1 MTSLPD
7 SSSPTSAEWRVRHGT
22 DSAPRAPVFN
32 LVNGSFVDGPGIR
45 TTIFLKGC
53 RLRCKWC
60 CNPEGQS
67 FQPEMRFLAAHCR
80 SGCSDC
86 VSACPE
92 GAIRQDTGTLKIDRA
107 KCIGCGRC
115 ETACFEDA
123 LRLFGKWYTP
133 EDVMGRIRREK
144 PYLTRSGG
152 GVTIGGGEATCWS
165 AFCRELIRLCHAEGI
180 HTAIDSCGYPCTE
193 ETLAALDAADLVL
206 FDLKGMDS
214 ARHQENTGAGNEEI
228 LRTFEH
234 LRTTNK
240 PVIVRAPLVRIITTA
255 RAGCTGAAAA
265 RKPQRR
271 TGRPDALSRIR
282 RLQIRGDRPCLS
294 AGRKGGT
301 LLSGS
306 GTTAAGVFPHLSPK
320 RADRRVKVRTR
331 SILLS
336 NIQRTKD
343 CPTVV
348 GTLSTDNSS

>member
-1 MTSLPD
+1 MEQTPL
-7 SSSPTSAEWRVRHGT
+7 
-22 DSAPRAPVFN
+22 RAPVFN

-67 FQPEMRFLAAHCR
+67 FQPEIRFLAAHCR
-80 SGCSDC
+80 PGCSDC

-92 GAIRQDTGTLKIDRA
+92 GAIRLETGTLKIDRT

-133 EDVMGRIRREK
+133 EDLMGRIRREK
-144 PYLTRSGG
+144 PYLIRSGG

-206 FDLKGMDS
+206 FDLKGLNS

-234 LRTTNK
+234 LRATNK
-240 PVIVRAPLVRIITTA
+240 PVIVRAPLVPGYNDSPEELAALGLLLRESPNVERVDLMPYHEYGVSKYEEIGLA
-255 RAGCTGAAAA
+255 YPLTGKVEPYSQDQV
-265 RKPQRR
+265 RQLLDFFR
-271 TGRPDALSRIR
+271 TYHPNV
-282 RLQIRGDRPCLS
+282 QI
-294 AGRKGGT
+294 GG
-301 LLSGS
+301 
-306 GTTAAGVFPHLSPK
+306 
-320 RADRRVKVRTR
+320 
-331 SILLS
+331 
-336 NIQRTKD
+336 
-343 CPTVV
+343 
-348 GTLSTDNSS
+348 

>member
-1 MTSLPD
+1 MEQTPL
-7 SSSPTSAEWRVRHGT
+7 
-22 DSAPRAPVFN
+22 RAPVFN

-67 FQPEMRFLAAHCR
+67 FQPEIRFLAAHCR
-80 SGCSDC
+80 PGCSDC

-92 GAIRQDTGTLKIDRA
+92 GAIRRETGTLKIDRT

-133 EDVMGRIRREK
+133 EDLMGRIRREK
-144 PYLTRSGG
+144 PYLIRSGG

-180 HTAIDSCGYPCTE
+180 HTAIDSCGYPCTD

-206 FDLKGMDS
+206 FDLKGLNS

-234 LRTTNK
+234 LRATNK
-240 PVIVRAPLVRIITTA
+240 PVIVRAPLVPGYNDSPEELAALGRLLRESPNVERVDLMPYHEYGVSKYEEIGLA
-255 RAGCTGAAAA
+255 YPLTGKVEPYSQDQV
-265 RKPQRR
+265 RQLLEFFR
-271 TGRPDALSRIR
+271 TYHPNV
-282 RLQIRGDRPCLS
+282 QI
-294 AGRKGGT
+294 GG
-301 LLSGS
+301 
-306 GTTAAGVFPHLSPK
+306 
-320 RADRRVKVRTR
+320 
-331 SILLS
+331 
-336 NIQRTKD
+336 
-343 CPTVV
+343 
-348 GTLSTDNSS
+348 

>member
-1 MTSLPD
+1 MEQTPL
-7 SSSPTSAEWRVRHGT
+7 
-22 DSAPRAPVFN
+22 RAPVFN

-92 GAIRQDTGTLKIDRA
+92 GAIRWETGTLKIDRA

-133 EDVMGRIRREK
+133 EDLMGRIRREK

-193 ETLAALDAADLVL
+193 KALAALDAADLVL

-214 ARHQENTGAGNEEI
+214 TRHQENTGAGNEEI

-234 LRTTNK
+234 LRATNK
-240 PVIVRAPLVRIITTA
+240 PVIVRAPLVPGYNDSPEELAALGRLLRESPNVERVDLMPYHEYGVSKYEEIGLA
-255 RAGCTGAAAA
+255 YPLAGKVEPYSQDQVRQLLEFFRAYH
-265 RKPQRR
+265 PNV
-271 TGRPDALSRIR
+271 
-282 RLQIRGDRPCLS
+282 QI
-294 AGRKGGT
+294 GG
-301 LLSGS
+301 
-306 GTTAAGVFPHLSPK
+306 
-320 RADRRVKVRTR
+320 
-331 SILLS
+331 
-336 NIQRTKD
+336 
-343 CPTVV
+343 
-348 GTLSTDNSS
+348 

>member
-1 MTSLPD
+1 MEQTPL
-7 SSSPTSAEWRVRHGT
+7 
-22 DSAPRAPVFN
+22 RAPVFN

-53 RLRCKWC
+53 LLRCKWC

-92 GAIRQDTGTLKIDRA
+92 GAIRRDTGTLKINRA

-133 EDVMGRIRREK
+133 EDLMGRIRREK

-240 PVIVRAPLVRIITTA
+240 PVIVRAPLVPGYNDSPEELAALGRLLRESPNVERVDLMPYHEYGVSKYEEIGLA
-255 RAGCTGAAAA
+255 YPLAGKVEPYSQDQVRQLLEFFRAYH
-265 RKPQRR
+265 PNV
-271 TGRPDALSRIR
+271 
-282 RLQIRGDRPCLS
+282 QI
-294 AGRKGGT
+294 GG
-301 LLSGS
+301 
-306 GTTAAGVFPHLSPK
+306 
-320 RADRRVKVRTR
+320 
-331 SILLS
+331 
-336 NIQRTKD
+336 
-343 CPTVV
+343 
-348 GTLSTDNSS
+348 

>member
-1 MTSLPD
+1 MEQTPL
-7 SSSPTSAEWRVRHGT
+7 
-22 DSAPRAPVFN
+22 RAPVFN

-92 GAIRQDTGTLKIDRA
+92 GAIRRDTGTLKIDRA

-123 LRLFGKWYTP
+123 LRLFGTWYTP
-133 EDVMGRIRREK
+133 EDLMGRIRREK

-193 ETLAALDAADLVL
+193 ETLSALDAADLVL

-234 LRTTNK
+234 LCATNK
-240 PVIVRAPLVRIITTA
+240 PVIVRAPLVPGYNDSPEELAALGRLLRESPNVERVDLMPYHEYGVSKYEEIGLA
-255 RAGCTGAAAA
+255 YPLAGKVEPYSQDQV
-265 RKPQRR
+265 RQLLEFFR
-271 TGRPDALSRIR
+271 TYHPNV
-282 RLQIRGDRPCLS
+282 QI
-294 AGRKGGT
+294 GG
-301 LLSGS
+301 
-306 GTTAAGVFPHLSPK
+306 
-320 RADRRVKVRTR
+320 
-331 SILLS
+331 
-336 NIQRTKD
+336 
-343 CPTVV
+343 
-348 GTLSTDNSS
+348 

>member
-1 MTSLPD
+1 MEQTPL
-7 SSSPTSAEWRVRHGT
+7 
-22 DSAPRAPVFN
+22 RAPVFN

-67 FQPEMRFLAAHCR
+67 FQPEIRFLATHCR
-80 SGCSDC
+80 PGCSDC

-92 GAIRQDTGTLKIDRA
+92 GAIRLETGTLKIDRT

-123 LRLFGKWYTP
+123 LRLFGKWYTQ
-133 EDVMGRIRREK
+133 EDLMGRIRREK
-144 PYLTRSGG
+144 PYLIRSGG

-206 FDLKGMDS
+206 FDLKGLNS

-234 LRTTNK
+234 LRATNK
-240 PVIVRAPLVRIITTA
+240 PVIVRAPLVPGYNDSPEELAALGLLLRESPNVERVDLMPYHEYGVSKYEEIGLA
-255 RAGCTGAAAA
+255 YPLTGKVEPYSQDQV
-265 RKPQRR
+265 RQLLDFFR
-271 TGRPDALSRIR
+271 TYHPNV
-282 RLQIRGDRPCLS
+282 QI
-294 AGRKGGT
+294 GG
-301 LLSGS
+301 
-306 GTTAAGVFPHLSPK
+306 
-320 RADRRVKVRTR
+320 
-331 SILLS
+331 
-336 NIQRTKD
+336 
-343 CPTVV
+343 
-348 GTLSTDNSS
+348 

>member
-1 MTSLPD
+1 MEQTPL
-7 SSSPTSAEWRVRHGT
+7 
-22 DSAPRAPVFN
+22 RAPVFN

-92 GAIRQDTGTLKIDRA
+92 GAIRWETGTLKIDRA

-133 EDVMGRIRREK
+133 EDLMGRIRREK

-165 AFCRELIRLCHAEGI
+165 AFCLELIRLCHAEGI

-193 ETLAALDAADLVL
+193 ETLSALDAADLVL
-206 FDLKGMDS
+206 FDLKGMNS

-240 PVIVRAPLVRIITTA
+240 PVIVRAPLVPGYNDSPEELAALGRLLRESPNVERVDLMPYHEYGVSKYEEIGLA
-255 RAGCTGAAAA
+255 YPLAGKVEPYSQDQV
-265 RKPQRR
+265 RQLLEFFR
-271 TGRPDALSRIR
+271 TYHPNV
-282 RLQIRGDRPCLS
+282 QI
-294 AGRKGGT
+294 GG
-301 LLSGS
+301 
-306 GTTAAGVFPHLSPK
+306 
-320 RADRRVKVRTR
+320 
-331 SILLS
+331 
-336 NIQRTKD
+336 
-343 CPTVV
+343 
-348 GTLSTDNSS
+348 

>member
-1 MTSLPD
+1 MEQTPL
-7 SSSPTSAEWRVRHGT
+7 
-22 DSAPRAPVFN
+22 RAPVFN

-92 GAIRQDTGTLKIDRA
+92 GAIRWETGTLKIDRA

-133 EDVMGRIRREK
+133 EDLMGRIRREK

-180 HTAIDSCGYPCTE
+180 HTAIDSCGYPYTE
-193 ETLAALDAADLVL
+193 EALAALDAADLVL

-234 LRTTNK
+234 LRATNK
-240 PVIVRAPLVRIITTA
+240 PVIVRAPLVPGYNDSPEELAALGRLLRESPNVERVDLMPYHEYGVSKYEEIGLA
-255 RAGCTGAAAA
+255 YPLAGKVEPYSQDQV
-265 RKPQRR
+265 RQLLEFFR
-271 TGRPDALSRIR
+271 TYHPNV
-282 RLQIRGDRPCLS
+282 QI
-294 AGRKGGT
+294 GG
-301 LLSGS
+301 
-306 GTTAAGVFPHLSPK
+306 
-320 RADRRVKVRTR
+320 
-331 SILLS
+331 
-336 NIQRTKD
+336 
-343 CPTVV
+343 
-348 GTLSTDNSS
+348 

>member
-1 MTSLPD
+1 MEQTPL
-7 SSSPTSAEWRVRHGT
+7 
-22 DSAPRAPVFN
+22 RAPVFN

-67 FQPEMRFLAAHCR
+67 FQPEIRFLAAHCR
-80 SGCSDC
+80 PGCSDC

-92 GAIRQDTGTLKIDRA
+92 GAIRLETGTLKIDRT

-133 EDVMGRIRREK
+133 EDLMGRIRREK
-144 PYLTRSGG
+144 PYLIRSGG

-206 FDLKGMDS
+206 FDLKGLNS
-214 ARHQENTGAGNEEI
+214 ARHQENTGAGNEDI

-234 LRTTNK
+234 LRATNK
-240 PVIVRAPLVRIITTA
+240 PVIVRAPLVPGYNDSPEELAALGLLLRESPNVERVDLMPYHEYGVSKYEEIGLA
-255 RAGCTGAAAA
+255 YPLTGKVEPYSQDQV
-265 RKPQRR
+265 RQLLDFFR
-271 TGRPDALSRIR
+271 TYHPNV
-282 RLQIRGDRPCLS
+282 QI
-294 AGRKGGT
+294 GG
-301 LLSGS
+301 
-306 GTTAAGVFPHLSPK
+306 
-320 RADRRVKVRTR
+320 
-331 SILLS
+331 
-336 NIQRTKD
+336 
-343 CPTVV
+343 
-348 GTLSTDNSS
+348 

>member
-1 MTSLPD
+1 MEQTPL
-7 SSSPTSAEWRVRHGT
+7 
-22 DSAPRAPVFN
+22 RAPVFN

-45 TTIFLKGC
+45 TTVFLKGC

-193 ETLAALDAADLVL
+193 ETLSALDAADLVL

-240 PVIVRAPLVRIITTA
+240 PVIVRAPLVPGYNDSPEELAALGRLLRESPNVERVDLMPYHEYGVSKYEEIGLA
-255 RAGCTGAAAA
+255 YPLAGKVEPYSQDQV
-265 RKPQRR
+265 RQLLEFFR
-271 TGRPDALSRIR
+271 TYHPNV
-282 RLQIRGDRPCLS
+282 QI
-294 AGRKGGT
+294 GG
-301 LLSGS
+301 
-306 GTTAAGVFPHLSPK
+306 
-320 RADRRVKVRTR
+320 
-331 SILLS
+331 
-336 NIQRTKD
+336 
-343 CPTVV
+343 
-348 GTLSTDNSS
+348 

>member
-1 MTSLPD
+1 MEQTPL
-7 SSSPTSAEWRVRHGT
+7 
-22 DSAPRAPVFN
+22 RAPVFN

-92 GAIRQDTGTLKIDRA
+92 GAIRWETGTPKIDRA

-133 EDVMGRIRREK
+133 EDLMGRIRREK

-193 ETLAALDAADLVL
+193 EALAALDAADLVL

-214 ARHQENTGAGNEEI
+214 TRHQENTGAGNEEI

-234 LRTTNK
+234 LRATNK
-240 PVIVRAPLVRIITTA
+240 PVIVRAPLVPGYNDSPEELAALGRLLRESPNVERVDLMPYHEYGVSKYEEIGLA
-255 RAGCTGAAAA
+255 YPLAGKVEPYSQDQV
-265 RKPQRR
+265 RQLLDFFR
-271 TGRPDALSRIR
+271 TYHPNV
-282 RLQIRGDRPCLS
+282 QI
-294 AGRKGGT
+294 GG
-301 LLSGS
+301 
-306 GTTAAGVFPHLSPK
+306 
-320 RADRRVKVRTR
+320 
-331 SILLS
+331 
-336 NIQRTKD
+336 
-343 CPTVV
+343 
-348 GTLSTDNSS
+348 

>member
-1 MTSLPD
+1 MEQTPL
-7 SSSPTSAEWRVRHGT
+7 
-22 DSAPRAPVFN
+22 RAPVFN

-67 FQPEMRFLAAHCR
+67 FQPEIRFLAAHCR
-80 SGCSDC
+80 PGCSDC

-92 GAIRQDTGTLKIDRA
+92 GAIRRETGTLKIDRT

-133 EDVMGRIRREK
+133 EDLMGRIRREK
-144 PYLTRSGG
+144 PYLIRSGG

-180 HTAIDSCGYPCTE
+180 HTAIDSCGYPCTD

-206 FDLKGMDS
+206 FDLKGLNS
-214 ARHQENTGAGNEEI
+214 ARHQENTGAGNEDI

-234 LRTTNK
+234 LRATNK
-240 PVIVRAPLVRIITTA
+240 PVIVRAPLVPGYNDSPEELAALGLLLRESPNVERVDLMPYHEYGVSKYEEIGLA
-255 RAGCTGAAAA
+255 YPLTGKVEPYSQDQV
-265 RKPQRR
+265 RQLLEFFR
-271 TGRPDALSRIR
+271 TYHPNV
-282 RLQIRGDRPCLS
+282 QI
-294 AGRKGGT
+294 GG
-301 LLSGS
+301 
-306 GTTAAGVFPHLSPK
+306 
-320 RADRRVKVRTR
+320 
-331 SILLS
+331 
-336 NIQRTKD
+336 
-343 CPTVV
+343 
-348 GTLSTDNSS
+348 

>member
-1 MTSLPD
+1 MEQTPL
-7 SSSPTSAEWRVRHGT
+7 
-22 DSAPRAPVFN
+22 RAPVFN

-92 GAIRQDTGTLKIDRA
+92 GAIRRETGTLKIDRA

-133 EDVMGRIRREK
+133 EDLMGRIRREK

-193 ETLAALDAADLVL
+193 ETLSALDAADLVL

-214 ARHQENTGAGNEEI
+214 AWHQENTGAGNEEI

-234 LRTTNK
+234 LRATNK
-240 PVIVRAPLVRIITTA
+240 PVIVRVPLVPGYNDSPEELAALGRLLRESPNVERVDLMPYHEYGVSKYEEIGLA
-255 RAGCTGAAAA
+255 YPLAGKVEPYSQDQV
-265 RKPQRR
+265 RQLLEFFR
-271 TGRPDALSRIR
+271 TYHPNV
-282 RLQIRGDRPCLS
+282 QI
-294 AGRKGGT
+294 GG
-301 LLSGS
+301 
-306 GTTAAGVFPHLSPK
+306 
-320 RADRRVKVRTR
+320 
-331 SILLS
+331 
-336 NIQRTKD
+336 
-343 CPTVV
+343 
-348 GTLSTDNSS
+348 

>member
-1 MTSLPD
+1 MEQTPL
-7 SSSPTSAEWRVRHGT
+7 
-22 DSAPRAPVFN
+22 RAPVFN

-53 RLRCKWC
+53 LLRCKWC

-92 GAIRQDTGTLKIDRA
+92 GAIRWETGTLKIDRA

-133 EDVMGRIRREK
+133 EDLMGRIRREK

-193 ETLAALDAADLVL
+193 EALAALDAADLVL

-214 ARHQENTGAGNEEI
+214 ARHQENTGAGNEQI

-234 LRTTNK
+234 LRATNK
-240 PVIVRAPLVRIITTA
+240 PVIVRAPLVPGYNDSPEELAALGRLLRESPNVERVDLMPYHEYGVSKYEEIGLA
-255 RAGCTGAAAA
+255 YPLAGKVEPYSQDQV
-265 RKPQRR
+265 RQLLEFFR
-271 TGRPDALSRIR
+271 TYHPNV
-282 RLQIRGDRPCLS
+282 QI
-294 AGRKGGT
+294 GG
-301 LLSGS
+301 
-306 GTTAAGVFPHLSPK
+306 
-320 RADRRVKVRTR
+320 
-331 SILLS
+331 
-336 NIQRTKD
+336 
-343 CPTVV
+343 
-348 GTLSTDNSS
+348 

>member
-1 MTSLPD
+1 MEQTPL
-7 SSSPTSAEWRVRHGT
+7 
-22 DSAPRAPVFN
+22 RAPVFN

-67 FQPEMRFLAAHCR
+67 FQPEIRFLAAHCR
-80 SGCSDC
+80 PGCSDC

-92 GAIRQDTGTLKIDRA
+92 GAIRRETGTLKIDRT

-133 EDVMGRIRREK
+133 EDLMGRIRREK
-144 PYLTRSGG
+144 PYLIRSGG

-180 HTAIDSCGYPCTE
+180 HTAIDSCGYPCTD

-206 FDLKGMDS
+206 FDLKGLNS

-234 LRTTNK
+234 LRATNK
-240 PVIVRAPLVRIITTA
+240 PVIVRAPLVPGYNDSPEELAALGRLLRESPNVERVDLMPYHEYGVSKYEEIGLA
-255 RAGCTGAAAA
+255 YPLAGKVEPYSQDQV
-265 RKPQRR
+265 RQLLEFFR
-271 TGRPDALSRIR
+271 TYHPNV
-282 RLQIRGDRPCLS
+282 QI
-294 AGRKGGT
+294 GG
-301 LLSGS
+301 
-306 GTTAAGVFPHLSPK
+306 
-320 RADRRVKVRTR
+320 
-331 SILLS
+331 
-336 NIQRTKD
+336 
-343 CPTVV
+343 
-348 GTLSTDNSS
+348 

>member
-1 MTSLPD
+1 MEQTPL
-7 SSSPTSAEWRVRHGT
+7 
-22 DSAPRAPVFN
+22 RAPVFN

-67 FQPEMRFLAAHCR
+67 FQPEIRFLAAHCR
-80 SGCSDC
+80 PGCSDC

-92 GAIRQDTGTLKIDRA
+92 GAIRLETGTLKIDRT

-133 EDVMGRIRREK
+133 EDLMSRIRREK
-144 PYLTRSGG
+144 PYLIRSGG

-206 FDLKGMDS
+206 FDLKGLNS

-234 LRTTNK
+234 LRATNK
-240 PVIVRAPLVRIITTA
+240 PVIVRAPLVPGYNDSPEELAALGLLLRESPNVERVDLMPYHEYGVSKYEEIGLA
-255 RAGCTGAAAA
+255 YPLTGKVEPYSQDQV
-265 RKPQRR
+265 RQLLDFFR
-271 TGRPDALSRIR
+271 TYHPNV
-282 RLQIRGDRPCLS
+282 QI
-294 AGRKGGT
+294 GG
-301 LLSGS
+301 
-306 GTTAAGVFPHLSPK
+306 
-320 RADRRVKVRTR
+320 
-331 SILLS
+331 
-336 NIQRTKD
+336 
-343 CPTVV
+343 
-348 GTLSTDNSS
+348 

>member
-1 MTSLPD
+1 MEQTPL
-7 SSSPTSAEWRVRHGT
+7 
-22 DSAPRAPVFN
+22 RAPVFN

-92 GAIRQDTGTLKIDRA
+92 GAIRRDTGTLKIDRA

-115 ETACFEDA
+115 ETACFDDA

-133 EDVMGRIRREK
+133 EDLMGRIRREK

-193 ETLAALDAADLVL
+193 ETLSALDAADLVL

-234 LRTTNK
+234 LRATNK
-240 PVIVRAPLVRIITTA
+240 PVIVRAPLVPGYNDSPEELAALGRLLRESPNVERVDLMPYHEYGVSKYEEIGLA
-255 RAGCTGAAAA
+255 YPLAGKVEPYSQDQVRQLLEFFRAYH
-265 RKPQRR
+265 PNV
-271 TGRPDALSRIR
+271 
-282 RLQIRGDRPCLS
+282 QI
-294 AGRKGGT
+294 GG
-301 LLSGS
+301 
-306 GTTAAGVFPHLSPK
+306 
-320 RADRRVKVRTR
+320 
-331 SILLS
+331 
-336 NIQRTKD
+336 
-343 CPTVV
+343 
-348 GTLSTDNSS
+348 

>member
-1 MTSLPD
+1 MEQTPL
-7 SSSPTSAEWRVRHGT
+7 
-22 DSAPRAPVFN
+22 RAPVFN

-92 GAIRQDTGTLKIDRA
+92 GAIRRDTGTLKIDRA

-133 EDVMGRIRREK
+133 EDLMGRIRREK

-193 ETLAALDAADLVL
+193 ETLSALDAADLVL

-234 LRTTNK
+234 LRATNK
-240 PVIVRAPLVRIITTA
+240 PVIVRAPLVPGYNDSPEELAALGRLLRESPNVERVDLMPYHEYGVSKYEEIGLA
-255 RAGCTGAAAA
+255 YPLAGKLEPYSQDQVRQLLEFFRAYH
-265 RKPQRR
+265 PNV
-271 TGRPDALSRIR
+271 
-282 RLQIRGDRPCLS
+282 QI
-294 AGRKGGT
+294 GG
-301 LLSGS
+301 
-306 GTTAAGVFPHLSPK
+306 
-320 RADRRVKVRTR
+320 
-331 SILLS
+331 
-336 NIQRTKD
+336 
-343 CPTVV
+343 
-348 GTLSTDNSS
+348 

>member
-1 MTSLPD
+1 MEQTPL
-7 SSSPTSAEWRVRHGT
+7 
-22 DSAPRAPVFN
+22 RAPVFN

-92 GAIRQDTGTLKIDRA
+92 GAIRRDTGTLKIDRA

-133 EDVMGRIRREK
+133 EDLMGRIRREK

-193 ETLAALDAADLVL
+193 EALAALDAADLVL

-228 LRTFEH
+228 LRTFKH

-240 PVIVRAPLVRIITTA
+240 PVIVRAPLVPGYNDSPEELAALGRLLRESPNVERVDLMPYHEYGVSKYEEIGLA
-255 RAGCTGAAAA
+255 YPLAGKVEPYSQDQVRQLLEFFRAYH
-265 RKPQRR
+265 PNV
-271 TGRPDALSRIR
+271 
-282 RLQIRGDRPCLS
+282 QI
-294 AGRKGGT
+294 GG
-301 LLSGS
+301 
-306 GTTAAGVFPHLSPK
+306 
-320 RADRRVKVRTR
+320 
-331 SILLS
+331 
-336 NIQRTKD
+336 
-343 CPTVV
+343 
-348 GTLSTDNSS
+348 